1 VHSESV
7 TIHPVLKKSELNAFI
22 RFPYT
27 HYKNNPFWVPPLLS
41 NQKVLLNSNKHPF
54 YEHANTQF
62 FIAKR
67 NGNVVGRIAGI
78 VDHEHNRVHQEKTGF
93 FGFFETVD
101 DYSIAEKLLNSAR
114 SWIKDQGMQVFR
126 GPVNPSQNEDCGLL
140 IDSFDSPPVIMMPYN
155 PRYYIDFIQRFGFK
169 KVMDLYA
176 YFIDSEKPPPEK
188 LIRVA
193 EAIRKKQNLTVRPI
207 NMKDFDNEA
216 KKVWYVYNN
225 AWSKNWG
232 FVPMTEKE
240 FEHMAHNLKSV
251 LEPEIALMAEIDGQ
265 PIGFSLALPD
275 INQALIHTNGRLLP
289 FGLFKI
295 LWHSRKIDFIRII
308 ILGVIHKY
316 QKRGIDAIFYLDTW
330 RNAVKKGYVKGE
342 MSWLL
347 ENNDMINR
355 SATMLGGR
363 IYKTYRMYEMPI

>member
-1 VHSESV
+1 V
-7 TIHPVLKKSELNAFI
+7 TIHPILKKGELNDFI

-27 HYKNNPFWVPPLLS
+27 HYKKNPFWVPPLLS

-54 YEHANTQF
+54 YEHATTQF
-62 FIAKR
+62 FIAKKNR
-67 NGNVVGRIAGI
+67 NIVGRIAGI
-78 VDHEHNRVHQEKTGF
+78 VDHEHNRVHQEKTGL

-114 SWIKDQGMQVFR
+114 SWVKDQGMQVFR

-155 PRYYIDFIQRFGFK
+155 PQYYVDFIQRFGLK

-193 EAIRKKQNLTVRPI
+193 EAIRKKENLTVRPI

-216 KKVWYVYNN
+216 KKVWYVYNK

-232 FVPMTEKE
+232 FVPMTENE

-275 INQALIHTNGRLLP
+275 INQALINTNGRLLP

-308 ILGVIHKY
+308 ILGVIHEY

>member
-1 VHSESV
+1 MHSESV
-7 TIHPVLKKSELNAFI
+7 TIHSVLKKSELNAFI

-41 NQKVLLNSNKHPF
+41 NQKILLNSNKHPF

-67 NGNVVGRIAGI
+67 NGNIVGRIAGI
-78 VDHEHNRVHQEKTGF
+78 IDHEHNRIHQEKTGF

-114 SWIKDQGMQVFR
+114 SWIKSQGMQVFR

-155 PRYYIDFIQRFGFK
+155 PHYYVDFIQRFGFK
-169 KVMDLYA
+169 KVMDLNA

-232 FVPMTEKE
+232 FVPMTENE
-240 FEHMAHNLKSV
+240 FKHLAHNLKSV
-251 LEPEIALMAEIDGQ
+251 VEPEIALMAEIDGQ

-295 LWHSRKIDFIRII
+295 LWYSRKINFIRII

-355 SATMLGGR
+355 SAKMLGGR

>member
-1 VHSESV
+1 MHSESV
-7 TIHPVLKKSELNAFI
+7 TIHPILKKGELNDFI

-27 HYKNNPFWVPPLLS
+27 HYKKNPFWVPPLLS

-54 YEHANTQF
+54 YEHATTQF
-62 FIAKR
+62 FIAKKNR
-67 NGNVVGRIAGI
+67 NIVGRIAGI

-114 SWIKDQGMQVFR
+114 SWVKDQGMQVFR

-155 PRYYIDFIQRFGFK
+155 PRYYVDFIQRFGFN
-169 KVMDLYA
+169 KVMDLNA

-232 FVPMTEKE
+232 FVPMTENE
-240 FEHMAHNLKSV
+240 FKHLAHNLKSV
-251 LEPEIALMAEIDGQ
+251 VEPEIALLAEIDGQ